1 MNNHSDLPQSSKASP
16 EERIAKLEARLLL
29 DFADKAQALAALT
42 HKSYCNEHKGER
54 WTDNERLEFLGDA
67 VIDLAIGHRLMDR
80 FPSADEGEL
89 TKLRA
94 LIVNEEGLSRVAR
107 SLDLGPLLM
116 LGRGEE
122 LTGGRDKSSVLA
134 DALEAVIGALYV
146 GNGMPVVLDFV
157 DRFFGEAL
165 DGVAQ
170 GRQGHDYKSLLQEDA
185 QGRLKAV
192 PKYRV
197 VSETGPDHSKI
208 FEVEVSIGADV
219 FARSTGRSK
228 KEAEQSAAQKTLEL
242 LGASERTAG

>member
-1 MNNHSDLPQSSKASP
+1 MNDTPFKASP
-16 EERIAKLEARLLL
+16 TERIARLEARLQVP
-29 DFADKAQALAALT
+29 FADHTLALAALT
-42 HKSYCNEHKGER
+42 HKSYCNEHKDQPC
-54 WTDNERLEFLGDA
+54 TDNERLEFLGDA
-67 VIDLAIGHRLMDR
+67 VIDLAIGHRLMER

-94 LIVNEEGLSRVAR
+94 LIVNEDGLSRVAR
-107 SLDLGPLLM
+107 SIDLGLLLM

-134 DALEAVIGALYV
+134 DGLEAVIGALYV
-146 GNGMPVVLDFV
+146 GNGMASVMGVV

-165 DGVAQ
+165 DGVAKGQQ
-170 GRQGHDYKSLLQEDA
+170 GRDYKSLLQEDA
-185 QGRLKAV
+185 QSRLKAA

-197 VSETGPDHSKI
+197 VSETGPDHEKV
-208 FEVEVSIGADV
+208 FEVEVTIGAEV

-242 LGASERTAG
+242 LGAAAR

>member
-1 MNNHSDLPQSSKASP
+1 MSASP
-16 EERIAKLEARLLL
+16 LPSKTTPGERVSALETRLLL
-29 DFADKAQALAALT
+29 DFADKAQAQAALT
-42 HKSYCNEHKGER
+42 HKSYCNEHKDEPC
-54 WTDNERLEFLGDA
+54 TDNERLEFLGDA

-80 FPSADEGEL
+80 FPGSDEGEL

-107 SLDLGPLLM
+107 SLDLGNLLM

-146 GNGMPVVLDFV
+146 GNGMPAVLGFV

-165 DGVAQ
+165 DGVAK

-185 QGRLKAV
+185 QSRLKAA

-197 VSETGPDHSKI
+197 VSEAGPDHSKV
-208 FEVEVSIGADV
+208 FEVEVTIGTEV
-219 FARSTGRSK
+219 YARSTGRSK

-242 LGASERTAG
+242 LATPGR

>member
-1 MNNHSDLPQSSKASP
+1 MNDSPLSPRISKAD
-16 EERIAKLEARLLL
+16 RIAALEARLLT
-29 DFADKAQALAALT
+29 DFSDKVLALAALT
-42 HKSYCNEHKGER
+42 HKSYCNEHKDDSC
-54 WTDNERLEFLGDA
+54 TDNERLEFLGDA

-80 FPSADEGEL
+80 FPGADEGEL

-107 SLDLGPLLM
+107 SLDLGGLLM

-146 GNGMPVVLDFV
+146 GNGMPAVLGFV

-165 DGVAQ
+165 EGVAK
-170 GRQGHDYKSLLQEDA
+170 GRQGRDYKSLLQEDA
-185 QGRLKAV
+185 QSRLKAA

-197 VSETGPDHSKI
+197 VSETGPDHSKM
-208 FEVEVSIGADV
+208 FEVEVSIGSEV

-242 LGASERTAG
+242 LNTPTH